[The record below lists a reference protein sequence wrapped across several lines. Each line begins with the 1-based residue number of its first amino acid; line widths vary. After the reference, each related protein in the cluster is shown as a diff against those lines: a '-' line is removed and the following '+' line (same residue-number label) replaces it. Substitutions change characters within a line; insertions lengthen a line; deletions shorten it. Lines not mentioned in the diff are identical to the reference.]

1 MHDAII
7 ARRNIL
13 CVQNGYILCYI
24 RTTKPTLSLFLQ
36 LHVHVCVLKWKNSFA
51 VCSFHHFFC
60 NCNNSEDLFFLLVFF
75 IALPLVCNAW
85 RLSAQ
90 FRQFIKHFLCQSNA
104 HDCESFRI
112 NWLRCYLLSVL
123 CGDTKMLCKR
133 QKRSKIC
140 IQFNFLWSSISI
152 FAYLV
157 LERSTCSYTVSYA
170 MSLLW
175 ALYYKNS
182 SSFFYFVV
190 IFLWCHNDCIIF
202 AFMPHKLRFI
212 IFEVHF
218 QPYRVFVCSST
229 TTCDHASKCFEMKFS
244 VREINNTE
252 RENHSDLMLLCMW
265 CALFMDLV

>member
-1 MHDAII
+1 MLDDFQPNFGNLLNTFYANPMFTIVNHSEHSD
-7 ARRNIL
+7 
-13 CVQNGYILCYI
+13 CV
-24 RTTKPTLSLFLQ
+24 
-36 LHVHVCVLKWKNSFA
+36 V
-51 VCSFHHFFC
+51 VCSRF
-60 NCNNSEDLFFLLVFF
+60 
-75 IALPLVCNAW
+75 
-85 RLSAQ
+85 
-90 FRQFIKHFLCQSNA
+90 
-104 HDCESFRI
+104 
-112 NWLRCYLLSVL
+112 SVAIL
-123 CGDTKMLCKR
+123 KCFAEAKTVKKLY
-133 QKRSKIC
+133 S
-140 IQFNFLWSSISI
+140 IQFLWSSISI

-157 LERSTCSYTVSYA
+157 PHVHIQFLMQWFYFVNFIIKI
-170 MSLLW
+170 L
-175 ALYYKNS
+175 
-182 SSFFYFVV
+182 FFFFNFVV